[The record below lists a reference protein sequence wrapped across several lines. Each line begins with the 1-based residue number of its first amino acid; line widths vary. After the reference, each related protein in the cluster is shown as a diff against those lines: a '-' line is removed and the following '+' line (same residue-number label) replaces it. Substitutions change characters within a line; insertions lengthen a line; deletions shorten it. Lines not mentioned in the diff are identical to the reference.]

1 VIFFS
6 LSIIQEQTFRQLLEK
21 RNEMVEQTKKE
32 IGIVIGKNRDDEI
45 KFKSSQMGRDEFES
59 IMKKN
64 KLIFDV

>member
-1 VIFFS
+1 MIFFS